1 MMIALKF
8 IGMKCLYN
16 KSYRRNN
23 KMLSFRTQNRKSK
36 IKNAIL
42 KSIMLL
48 LFTITI
54 ICFCIIDTPN
64 NTPIIIIASISMA
77 ILSGLVYLNRV
88 AINQWMD
95 K

>member
-1 MMIALKF
+1 
-8 IGMKCLYN
+8 
-16 KSYRRNN
+16 
-23 KMLSFRTQNRKSK
+23 MLSFRTQNRKSK

-42 KSIMLL
+42 KSIMIL

-54 ICFCIIDTPN
+54 VCFCLVDTPN
-64 NTPIIIIASISMA
+64 NTPIIITALVSMA

>member
-1 MMIALKF
+1 
-8 IGMKCLYN
+8 
-16 KSYRRNN
+16 
-23 KMLSFRTQNRKSK
+23 MLSFRTQNRKSK

-48 LFTITI
+48 LFCITI

-64 NTPIIIIASISMA
+64 NTPIIITALVSMA
-77 ILSGLVYLNRV
+77 ILSGLLYLNRV
-88 AINQWMD
+88 AINNFMD

>member
-1 MMIALKF
+1 
-8 IGMKCLYN
+8 
-16 KSYRRNN
+16 
-23 KMLSFRTQNRKSK
+23 MLSFKTQNRKTK

-42 KSIMLL
+42 KSIMIL

-54 ICFCIIDTPN
+54 VCFCLVDTPN
-64 NTPIIIIASISMA
+64 NTPIIIIAFISMA

-88 AINQWMD
+88 AINQWMN

>member
-1 MMIALKF
+1 
-8 IGMKCLYN
+8 
-16 KSYRRNN
+16 
-23 KMLSFRTQNRKSK
+23 MLSFRTQNRKAK

-48 LFTITI
+48 LFCI
-54 ICFCIIDTPN
+54 IIVCFCLIDTPN
-64 NTPIIIIASISMA
+64 NTPIILTALVSMA
-77 ILSGLVYLNRV
+77 ILSGLVYINRV

>member
-1 MMIALKF
+1 
-8 IGMKCLYN
+8 
-16 KSYRRNN
+16 
-23 KMLSFRTQNRKSK
+23 MLSFRTQNRKAK

-42 KSIMLL
+42 KSIMIL

-54 ICFCIIDTPN
+54 ICFCLIDTPN
-64 NTPIIIIASISMA
+64 NTPIVITALVSMV
-77 ILSGLVYLNRV
+77 ILSGLLYLNRV

>member
-1 MMIALKF
+1 
-8 IGMKCLYN
+8 
-16 KSYRRNN
+16 
-23 KMLSFRTQNRKSK
+23 MLSFRTQNRKSK

-64 NTPIIIIASISMA
+64 NTPIIITALVSMV
-77 ILSGLVYLNRV
+77 ILSGLLYLNRV
-88 AINQWMD
+88 AINQFMD

>member
-1 MMIALKF
+1 
-8 IGMKCLYN
+8 
-16 KSYRRNN
+16 
-23 KMLSFRTQNRKSK
+23 MLSFRTQNRKSK

-42 KSIMLL
+42 KAIMIL

-54 ICFCIIDTPN
+54 VCFCLVDTPN
-64 NTPIIIIASISMA
+64 NTPIIITALVSMA
-77 ILSGLVYLNRV
+77 LLSGLLYLNRV

>member
-1 MMIALKF
+1 
-8 IGMKCLYN
+8 
-16 KSYRRNN
+16 
-23 KMLSFRTQNRKSK
+23 MLSFRTQNRKSK

-42 KSIMLL
+42 KSIMVL

-54 ICFCIIDTPN
+54 VCFCLVDTPN
-64 NTPIIIIASISMA
+64 NTPIIITALVSMA

>member
-1 MMIALKF
+1 
-8 IGMKCLYN
+8 
-16 KSYRRNN
+16 
-23 KMLSFRTQNRKSK
+23 MLSFRTQNRKSK

-42 KSIMLL
+42 KSIMVL

-54 ICFCIIDTPN
+54 VCFCLIDTPN
-64 NTPIIIIASISMA
+64 NTPIILTALVSMA

-88 AINQWMD
+88 TINQWMD

>member
-1 MMIALKF
+1 
-8 IGMKCLYN
+8 
-16 KSYRRNN
+16 
-23 KMLSFRTQNRKSK
+23 MLSFRTQNRKSK

-42 KSIMLL
+42 KSIMVL

-54 ICFCIIDTPN
+54 VCFCIIDTPN
-64 NTPIIIIASISMA
+64 NTPIIITALVSMA

-88 AINQWMD
+88 TINQWMN

>member
-1 MMIALKF
+1 
-8 IGMKCLYN
+8 
-16 KSYRRNN
+16 
-23 KMLSFRTQNRKSK
+23 MLSFKTQNRKSK

-42 KSIMLL
+42 KSIMVL

-54 ICFCIIDTPN
+54 VCFCLVDTPN
-64 NTPIIIIASISMA
+64 NTPIIMTALISMT

>member
-1 MMIALKF
+1 
-8 IGMKCLYN
+8 
-16 KSYRRNN
+16 
-23 KMLSFRTQNRKSK
+23 MLSFRTQNRKAK

-48 LFTITI
+48 LFCI
-54 ICFCIIDTPN
+54 IIVCFCIIDTPN
-64 NTPIIIIASISMA
+64 NTPIIITALVSMV
-77 ILSGLVYLNRV
+77 ILSGLLYLNRV

>member
-1 MMIALKF
+1 
-8 IGMKCLYN
+8 
-16 KSYRRNN
+16 
-23 KMLSFRTQNRKSK
+23 MLSFRTQNRKAK

-48 LFTITI
+48 LFTIII

-64 NTPIIIIASISMA
+64 NTPIIITASISMTL
-77 ILSGLVYLNRV
+77 LSGLVYLNRV

>member
-1 MMIALKF
+1 
-8 IGMKCLYN
+8 
-16 KSYRRNN
+16 
-23 KMLSFRTQNRKSK
+23 MLSFRTQNRKAK

-54 ICFCIIDTPN
+54 ICFCLIDTPN
-64 NTPIIIIASISMA
+64 NTPIVITALVSMA
-77 ILSGLVYLNRV
+77 ILSGLLYINREQ
-88 AINQWMD
+88 INQWMD

>member
-1 MMIALKF
+1 
-8 IGMKCLYN
+8 
-16 KSYRRNN
+16 
-23 KMLSFRTQNRKSK
+23 MLSFRTKNRKSK

-42 KSIMLL
+42 KSIMIL

-54 ICFCIIDTPN
+54 VCFCLIDTPN
-64 NTPIIIIASISMA
+64 NTPIILTALVSMA

>member
-1 MMIALKF
+1 
-8 IGMKCLYN
+8 
-16 KSYRRNN
+16 
-23 KMLSFRTQNRKSK
+23 MLSFRTQNRKSK

-42 KSIMLL
+42 KSIMIL
-48 LFTITI
+48 LFCIII

-64 NTPIIIIASISMA
+64 NTPIIITASISMI

>member
-1 MMIALKF
+1 
-8 IGMKCLYN
+8 
-16 KSYRRNN
+16 
-23 KMLSFRTQNRKSK
+23 MLSFRTQNRKAK

-48 LFTITI
+48 LFCIII

-64 NTPIIIIASISMA
+64 NTPIIITASISMA
-77 ILSGLVYLNRV
+77 ILSGLIYINRV
-88 AINQWMD
+88 TINQWMD

>member
-1 MMIALKF
+1 
-8 IGMKCLYN
+8 
-16 KSYRRNN
+16 
-23 KMLSFRTQNRKSK
+23 MLSFRTQNRKSK

-42 KSIMLL
+42 KSIMIL

-54 ICFCIIDTPN
+54 VCFCLVDTPD
-64 NTPIIIIASISMA
+64 NTPIIITALVSMT

-88 AINQWMD
+88 AINQWMN

>member
-1 MMIALKF
+1 
-8 IGMKCLYN
+8 
-16 KSYRRNN
+16 
-23 KMLSFRTQNRKSK
+23 MLSFKTQNRKTK

-42 KSIMLL
+42 KSIMIL

-54 ICFCIIDTPN
+54 VCFCLVDTPN
-64 NTPIIIIASISMA
+64 NTPIIITALVSMT

-88 AINQWMD
+88 AINQFMD

>member
-1 MMIALKF
+1 
-8 IGMKCLYN
+8 
-16 KSYRRNN
+16 
-23 KMLSFRTQNRKSK
+23 MLSFRTQNRKSK

-42 KSIMLL
+42 KSIMIL
-48 LFTITI
+48 LFCITI

-64 NTPIIIIASISMA
+64 NTPIIITASISMA